1 MSGIT
6 FGKHSRLSG
15 GAQAE
20 SRAIMGL
27 FEYGCAWDTQ
37 FHRELTHHPPMRL
50 IDDAQRI
57 N

>member
-6 FGKHSRLSG
+6 FGKHSPLSG
-15 GAQAE
+15 GARAE
-20 SRAIMGL
+20 SRPIMGL
-27 FEYGCAWDTQ
+27 IEYGCAWDTQ
-37 FHRELTHHPPMRL
+37 FYREPVHHPPMRL